1 MAIEKRE
8 PYEEIGRLVVEE
20 VRRMDLTTG
29 DSYRRVAELVVDEL
43 NSVTKINAMLEMGL
57 RLNKSVGPAVVGAI
71 GFGCGNNCDAWGF
84 GCGNS
89 CLQGLPLTDEL
100 LQDRYAI
107 DVLGN
112 QKLTSEDM
120 IAVQKDFGMF
130 QETVTLVMT
139 ERLDSKRMEE
149 RIARYSK

>member
-1 MAIEKRE
+1 MTIEKRD
-8 PYEEIGRLVVEE
+8 PYEEIGRRVVEE
-20 VRRMDLTTG
+20 VRKMDLTT
-29 DSYRRVAELVVDEL
+29 DVPYKRVAKLVVDEL
-43 NSVTKINAMLEMGL
+43 NSVTKINAMLEIGM
-57 RLNKSVGPAVVGAI
+57 RLNKEFDPMVVGAI

-84 GCGNS
+84 GCGNN

-100 LQDRYAI
+100 IRDRYAI

-120 IAVQKDFGMF
+120 AIMQKDFAKF
-130 QETVTLVMT
+130 QETVTLVMK
-139 ERLDSKRMEE
+139 ERLDPKHMEE

>member
-1 MAIEKRE
+1 MTIEKRE
-8 PYEEIGRLVVEE
+8 PYEEIGKLVVEE
-20 VRRMDLTTG
+20 VRRMDLTTD

-57 RLNKSVGPAVVGAI
+57 RFNKVPDSTVVGAW
-71 GFGCGNNCDAWGF
+71 GFGCGDNCDAWGF
-84 GCGNS
+84 GCGSN
-89 CLQGLPLTDEL
+89 CLQGLTLTDEL
-100 LQDRYAI
+100 IRDRYAI

-120 IAVQKDFGMF
+120 VVMQKDFAKF
-130 QETVTLVMT
+130 QKTVTSVMA
-139 ERLDSKRMEE
+139 ERLDPKRMEE